1 MNPVIALGRRM
12 LYISCTSSIP
22 PIWSEIYLRLSPARS
37 LDYYF
42 FVTPVTFHKS
52 RTCKT
57 DTPVYPFPVLTNPH
71 ELSWPPSTLD
81 GWDCCLLSKT
91 IVDYLASRLLYVTFD
106 IIRDNSSQQ
115 LSLFEQLLSHS
126 PYNNSTTT
134 LWIRH
139 SLVSLQC
146 DRGVQRPIKVKGG
159 DLIGTQ
165 PMLDW
170 SFHVYLTRCFLNV
183 LFHFWLHQSI
193 LSLELRNRMVLV
205 KILDFCHHS

>member
-1 MNPVIALGRRM
+1 MNCNSTEACYLPSSVTVQSGPGQIAPPLIM
-12 LYISCTSSIP
+12 LLFLACRHNWNKAP
-22 PIWSEIYLRLSPARS
+22 
-37 LDYYF
+37 
-42 FVTPVTFHKS
+42 
-52 RTCKT
+52 
-57 DTPVYPFPVLTNPH
+57 
-71 ELSWPPSTLD
+71 PPSTLD
-81 GWDCCLLSKT
+81 GWECCLLSKT
-91 IVDYLASRLLYVTFD
+91 IVDYLSSRLLYVTFD

-115 LSLFEQLLSHS
+115 LLLFEQLLSHS

-134 LWIRH
+134 LWIKH

-146 DRGVQRPIKVKGG
+146 DRGVQRPIKVKWG

-193 LSLELRNRMVLV
+193 LSLELRNRMLLA